1 MLITIIKRTYR
12 YIKVKNAT
20 KHATNMAK
28 VQNKKMYVIQVFK
41 KIRVYDRERINA
53 LINAGILSK
62 KLRDAMVLEKHC
74 IFVANPPKK

>member
-1 MLITIIKRTYR
+1 MLFTIIKRSYR

-20 KHATNMAK
+20 KHATKMAE
-28 VQNKKMYVIQVFK
+28 VQNKKMYVIQIFK

-53 LINAGILSK
+53 LINAGVLSK
-62 KLRDAMVLEKHC
+62 KLRDAMILDKAC